1 MVLRRKVNLFILRW
15 PRWPPPLSSLFINK
29 LCLEA
34 TKDVLILLGWMAEFK
49 KEQINVLG
57 DNHRHTNMGLG
68 EWGLEGGGGVASAG
82 VSKSQ
87 G

>member
-1 MVLRRKVNLFILRW
+1 MVLRRKVNLFILGW